1 MAQLF
6 YRPVHPW
13 IVTQRFGANQVCI
26 DVATGTKIIACDG
39 LNPPP
44 GFKSVYSMMKG
55 HNALDLMATRWQ
67 PVYAAREG
75 VVSEVETEAS
85 RGLGVAIT
93 HDFGPEGRFKTRYWH
108 FAAIDVHLGETV
120 STGQLI
126 GYADS
131 TGYSTGD
138 HLHFEVKPLNPD
150 GSNMYQANGFFGA
163 TDPTPYM
170 FDEPAVQASFMRQ
183 LVEVLARYLDLLT
196 DKMRMIKTPSA

>member
-1 MAQLF
+1 MARLF
-6 YRPVHPW
+6 YQPVSPW

-26 DVATGTKIIACDG
+26 DNATGKQIIACDG

-55 HNALDLMATRWQ
+55 HNALDLMAKRWQ

-75 VVSEVETEAS
+75 VVSEVETEPS

-93 HDFGPEGRFKTRYWH
+93 HDFGAQGRFKTRYWH
-108 FAAIDVHLGETV
+108 FIALDVHMGDQV

-150 GSNMYQANGFFGA
+150 GSNMFADNGFFGA
-163 TDPTPYM
+163 VDPTPYM
-170 FDEPAVQASFMRQ
+170 IDGFALKASLMRQ
-183 LVEVLARYLDLLT
+183 AIELLSRYLDALT
-196 DKMRMIKTPSA
+196 DKLRTLKTSA